1 MRVHYAQGLAMERYS
16 IYAGRHRVQ
25 ILTLRMARRLS
36 NDRQSRQGGT
46 AALHCVEIDID
57 TV

>member
-1 MRVHYAQGLAMERYS
+1 VRVHYAQGLAMERYS

-25 ILTLRMARRLS
+25 ILTLRMARLS

-46 AALHCVEIDID
+46 AALHCVEID

>member
-25 ILTLRMARRLS
+25 ILTLRMARLS